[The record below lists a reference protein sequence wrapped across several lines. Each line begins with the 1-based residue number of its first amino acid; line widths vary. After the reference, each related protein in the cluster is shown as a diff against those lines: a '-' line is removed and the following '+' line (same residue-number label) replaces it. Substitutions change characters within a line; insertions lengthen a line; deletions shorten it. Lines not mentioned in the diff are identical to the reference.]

1 MKFIGLEKNLK
12 INLYRRISKKTD
24 YLYNLKTLAYSFF
37 TIIFLFM
44 QNNLLKIEC
53 YFNMI
58 ALDIINLTT

>member
-1 MKFIGLEKNLK
+1 MKFIGLEKILK

-24 YLYNLKTLAYSFF
+24 YLYNRKTLAYSFF